1 MADSVVN
8 LGQAGYQDFGDM
20 SMDEMLF
27 GAPAGLDTLRRT
39 KPSYDETGE
48 AYRFEGDNAV
58 PFIDEEGYRVTLGA
72 DERSYYNRATE
83 GMGERAER
91 ANPYAGQALPM
102 FDIPIEEALDMRAH
116 QGGLFPKSLEG
127 TEGVYVP
134 RHVTVTPEGKVVDQP
149 IGFENGGEPTREEAF
164 LQAAASKRKSA
175 LQLLNSLSENEL
187 VEQFG
192 FEGYQQL
199 LADAGIFDFD
209 SFQIQPQINARVFET
224 GSTQDLG
231 PFDLAR
237 TQQQGRGRLGFAA
250 NVEDFGTF
258 GAGVTGGFSKGELE
272 FPDELRRMG
281 APDKI
286 EYGSGKLAPQSYDAF
301 YQFPRG
307 GPRITGR
314 YMPSDTG
321 EDQYGVNIGYTIPF
335 ENGGN
340 PAIEEA
346 GIMSAFF
353 NAPDKEALELIRKSG
368 REGSPGSEIYYPEG
382 ALTFEQRLEQEYGY
396 PEVTRVMNEAPEDV
410 RNQRPRHDMPTF
422 QELEDARAHVLA
434 SAQMAKEFGPE
445 TATSLGN
452 IAEGIDSLPIPF
464 IGFAT
469 SEDVAMDK
477 RNNAVGVSLLRK
489 AGVEASLP
497 EIAQMVDQKVF
508 DQLEQILGRGEY
520 RPFKSPEG
528 GIDVYFPRDEKGF
541 FATSRSGYY

>member
-1 MADSVVN
+1 MADSAVN
-8 LGQAGYQDFGDM
+8 LGAGSPDFSGM
-20 SMDEMLF
+20 TLDEMMF
-27 GAPAGLDTLRRT
+27 GTNDPLEISRLTR
-39 KPSYDETGE
+39 PSYSETGE
-48 AYRFEGDNAV
+48 AYYFVDDQAR
-58 PFIDEEGYRVTLGA
+58 PFIDEEGYRVDLGA
-72 DERSYYNRATE
+72 DARSE
-83 GMGERAER
+83 GMAGMLYEQSLPRSSPYEGLAEPLTR
-91 ANPYAGQALPM
+91 Q
-102 FDIPIEEALDMRAH
+102 
-116 QGGLFPKSLEG
+116 S
-127 TEGVYVP
+127 
-134 RHVTVTPEGKVVDQP
+134 TPEFSSRPTDLRGYKGAPELYMQ
-149 IGFENGGEPTREEAF
+149 EGGEPTREEAF
-164 LQAAASKRKSA
+164 LQAAASKRESA

-192 FEGYQQL
+192 FEGYQQI

-209 SFQIQPQINARVFET
+209 SFQIQPQIDANVSET
-224 GSTQDLG
+224 ESTQDVG

-335 ENGGN
+335 EDGGAV
-340 PAIEEA
+340 PEEA

-382 ALTFEQRLEQEYGY
+382 APTFEQRLEQEYGY
-396 PEVTRVMNEAPEDV
+396 PDVTRVMSEAPEDV
-410 RNQRPRHDMPTF
+410 RNQRPRYDLPTF

-452 IAEGIDSLPIPF
+452 FAEGIDSLPIPF

-528 GIDVYFPRDEKGF
+528 GIDVYFPRDEQGR